1 MVMNMEMLKCDR
13 CGKIVATCE
22 PIGQGPLFGLS
33 KAPVRICFDWKG
45 PVAGVNSVDLCDECA
60 GDLEQFLK
68 ACPYRELGGE
78 GK

>member
-1 MVMNMEMLKCDR
+1 MEMLKCDR

-60 GDLEQFLK
+60 GDLAQFLK